1 MLFAATLPE
10 DPSLSFRSVLI
21 PATLILALGACS
33 RTGELDPAGGIRVAR
48 SACPAIGVPAYTGD
62 ITLFDPP
69 SSRDARAIDVTA
81 TITNLRTTCNDT
93 DGGPEVVATT
103 TFDVQ
108 ARRRDT
114 ASARE
119 VVLPYFVTIVRG
131 GNVVVAKRVS
141 RVSLNFAAGQD
152 RATATAVGSSTVAR
166 EAATLPANVREQV
179 LRKRKPGRED
189 AAVDPMSEPGV
200 RAAVA
205 RASFELLVGFQLTPD
220 QLQYNA
226 TR

>member
-1 MLFAATLPE
+1 MSLRPVFLPV
-10 DPSLSFRSVLI
+10 VL
-21 PATLILALGACS
+21 LLALGACS
-33 RTGELDPAGGIRVAR
+33 RAGELDPTGGIRVAR
-48 SACPAIGVPAYTGD
+48 SACPAVGVPAYTGD

-69 SSRDARAIDVTA
+69 QSRDSRAIDVTA
-81 TITNLRTTCNDT
+81 TITNLRTSCDES
-93 DGGPEVVATT
+93 GSEVIATT
-103 TFDVQ
+103 TFDVV

-141 RVSLNFAAGQD
+141 RVALNFAPGQD
-152 RATATAVGSSTVAR
+152 RVSASAEGSSAVTR
-166 EAATLPANVREQV
+166 TAATLPEDIQRQIT
-179 LRKRKPGRED
+179 RKRRAGDQD
-189 AAVDPMSEPGV
+189 AAIDPLSEPGV

>member
-1 MLFAATLPE
+1 MPLRPVLLPAI
-10 DPSLSFRSVLI
+10 LL
-21 PATLILALGACS
+21 LALGACS

-48 SACPAIGVPAYTGD
+48 SACPAVGVPAFTGD
-62 ITLFDPP
+62 VTLFDPP

-81 TITNLRTTCNDT
+81 AITNLRTTCNDA
-93 DGGPEVVATT
+93 DQGPEVVATT

-131 GNVVVAKRVS
+131 GNVVVAKRIS
-141 RVSLNFAAGQD
+141 RVAINFAAGQD
-152 RATATAVGSSTVAR
+152 RATTTAVGTSTVAR
-166 EAATLPANVREQV
+166 AAATLPENVREQIMK
-179 LRKRKPGRED
+179 KRKAGRED

-200 RAAVA
+200 RTAVA

>member
-1 MLFAATLPE
+1 MLLPLPFPE
-10 DPSLSFRSVLI
+10 DPSLSLRLALISAALVL
-21 PATLILALGACS
+21 TLGACA
-33 RTGELDPAGGIRVAR
+33 RNGEIDIAGGGIRAAR
-48 SACPAIGVPAYTGD
+48 STCPAVGVPAYTGD

-69 SSRDARAIDVTA
+69 QSRDARAIDVTA
-81 TITNLRTTCNDT
+81 TITNLRTVCDETS
-93 DGGPEVVATT
+93 GPDVIATT
-103 TFDVQ
+103 TFDVV
-108 ARRRDT
+108 ARRRD
-114 ASARE
+114 SAAPRQ

-141 RVSLNFAAGQD
+141 RVALDFAAGQD
-152 RATATAVGSSTVAR
+152 RVTTSAQGSSTIAR
-166 EAATLPANVREQV
+166 SAASLPEDVRAQIT
-179 LRKRKPGRED
+179 RKRKAGEED
-189 AAVDPMSEPGV
+189 AAVDPLSEPGV

>member
-1 MLFAATLPE
+1 LSLRPALAAAAIALTL
-10 DPSLSFRSVLI
+10 
-21 PATLILALGACS
+21 GGCS
-33 RTGELDPAGGIRVAR
+33 RNGEIDPYAGGIRVAR
-48 SACPAIGVPAYTGD
+48 STCPAVGVPAYTGD

-69 SSRDARAIDVTA
+69 QSRDARAIDVTA
-81 TITNLRTTCNDT
+81 TITNLRTTCDET
-93 DGGPEVVATT
+93 TGPDVIATT
-103 TFDVQ
+103 TFDVI
-108 ARRRDT
+108 ARRRD
-114 ASARE
+114 ASAPRE

-131 GNVVVAKRVS
+131 GNVVVAKRIS

-152 RATATAVGSSTVAR
+152 RVQTSAQGSSTIAR
-166 EAATLPANVREQV
+166 SAATLPESVRQQIT
-179 LRKRKPGRED
+179 RKRKPGEQD

>member
-1 MLFAATLPE
+1 LSLRSLPALVLFLALAACGLRE
-10 DPSLSFRSVLI
+10 GEIDPS
-21 PATLILALGACS
+21 
-33 RTGELDPAGGIRVAR
+33 GGIRVAR
-48 SACPAIGVPAYTGD
+48 SACPAIGVPAQTGD

-81 TITNLRTTCNDT
+81 VITNVQSTCDES
-93 DGGPEVVATT
+93 GAEVIANV
-103 TFDVQ
+103 TFDVI
-108 ARRRDT
+108 ARRRD
-114 ASARE
+114 AGAARQ

-131 GNVVVAKRVS
+131 GNVVYAKRVS
-141 RVSLNFAAGQD
+141 RVAIDFAAGQD
-152 RATATAVGSSTVAR
+152 RATASATGSTAIAR
-166 EAATLPANVREQV
+166 AAATLPEDIRQQITRR
-179 LRKRKPGRED
+179 RKAGDEN
-189 AAVDPMSEPGV
+189 AAIDPMSEPGV